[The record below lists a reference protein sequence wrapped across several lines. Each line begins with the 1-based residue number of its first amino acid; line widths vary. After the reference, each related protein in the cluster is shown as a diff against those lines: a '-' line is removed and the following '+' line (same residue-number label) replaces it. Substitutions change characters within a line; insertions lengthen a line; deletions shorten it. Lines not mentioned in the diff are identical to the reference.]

1 MGLRPGKALILLFEQ
16 LERDAKI
23 NPNLYLKEKQY
34 NLLELSEPLLGN
46 GWVCGFLQKIMSML
60 VFAL

>member
-34 NLLELSEPLLGN
+34 NLLELANHCLEMD
-46 GWVCGFLQKIMSML
+46 GFV
-60 VFAL
+60 VFFKR